1 MCALFSGPSFW
12 MIGAGDSR
20 GSGILHQGEGSKRDD
35 GLECCTVTQSV
46 PLTGRLSETPL
57 LVLLRTL
64 QHGRKTG
71 ILTVTRNDQTRLI
84 YFKQGDMVFASSKYE
99 DDRLGVMLL
108 KEGKITYVQYETS
121 SRVLNETKKKHG
133 TILVEQGFLTPKE
146 LFQAV
151 NAQVKEI
158 ILSLFT
164 WLDGEYRF
172 NEQKLPADEVSP
184 LRISSGELIYE
195 GIRQITDFARL
206 CRLLPPFD
214 TVLRMSTDPRDLFQS
229 VVVTPPE
236 RQLLLLIDGDRT
248 IHDLLAAAL
257 LPTIHTLQ
265 LLYFMMAIGIIQIK
279 PTGDAEAHAGD
290 SQRRRQLE
298 LEAFLAEA
306 VRLKKSDDEKDG
318 RVELFEIVG
327 EKSVDTS
334 PRAITLAYETLGE
347 KDHYEVLGLAR
358 GASASE
364 IKMAYFKLAKAYHP
378 DRHYEPGMEAVH
390 PMLVALFDRLTQ
402 AYHVLNQE
410 SIQRNNDEVKA
421 VRKHAPST
429 ARSDEP
435 DEQEQQAAEH
445 CQRGEE
451 ALLAGNL
458 KEAIACLE
466 WAVKQDDTKARY
478 HALLG
483 QALAHVPNRRED
495 AKGELRL
502 AIELDP
508 YNADYHIVLGLLYLE
523 MEAIGMALVQF
534 EEALRW
540 DPSNAKAKEQVEQ
553 IRDRYFPA

>member
-1 MCALFSGPSFW
+1 
-12 MIGAGDSR
+12 
-20 GSGILHQGEGSKRDD
+20 
-35 GLECCTVTQSV
+35 VTQSV

-57 LVLLRTL
+57 VVLLRAL

-84 YFKQGDMVFASSKYE
+84 YFKQGDMVFASSQYE

-108 KEGKITYVQYETS
+108 KEGKISYVQYETS
-121 SRVLNETKKKHG
+121 SRVLNETKKRHG

-151 NAQVKEI
+151 NAQVKGI

-164 WLDGEYRF
+164 WLEGEYGF
-172 NEQKLPADEVSP
+172 KEQKLPADEISP
-184 LRISSGELIYE
+184 LRISSGDLIYE
-195 GIRQITDFARL
+195 GICQISDFARL
-206 CRLLPPFD
+206 CRLLPSFD

-229 VVVTPPE
+229 VVVNPPE
-236 RQLLLLIDGDRT
+236 RQLLLLIDGERT
-248 IHDLLAAAL
+248 IHDLLVAEI
-257 LPTIHTLQ
+257 LPTVHVLQ
-265 LLYFMMAIGIIQIK
+265 LLNFLMAISIIRIK
-279 PTGDAEAHAGD
+279 PTGAAEEHAGD
-290 SQRRRQLE
+290 SQRRLQLE

-306 VRLKKSDDEKDG
+306 IRLKKSEEEKDG
-318 RVELFEIVG
+318 RGGLFEIVG
-327 EKSVDTS
+327 EKDVDTS

-347 KDHYEVLGLAR
+347 KDHFEVLGLAR
-358 GASASE
+358 GASPRE
-364 IKMAYFKLAKAYHP
+364 IKKAYFRLAKAYHP
-378 DRHYEPGMEAVH
+378 DRHYEPGMEAAH
-390 PMLVALFDRLTQ
+390 PMLETLFDRLTQ
-402 AYHVLNQE
+402 AYQVLSQE
-410 SIQRNNDEVKA
+410 PIRRGHDEAEA

-429 ARSDEP
+429 ARPAET
-435 DEQEQQAAEH
+435 EEREQQAAEQ
-445 CQRGEE
+445 CQRGEA

-458 KEAIACLE
+458 KEAITCLE
-466 WAVKQDDTKARY
+466 LAVKQDDTKARY

-508 YNADYHIVLGLLYLE
+508 YNADYHIVLGLLYLQ

-540 DPSNAKAKEQVEQ
+540 DPANAKAKEQVEQ